1 MSEEEKKAIEYTKL
15 DIKITKEQLENGD
28 LFMLE
33 KQERERINNLKI
45 ILNLI
50 KKQQEQLQ
58 EKDKIINLM
67 AEQIDLFKNKM
78 DMLRNFEEDCFIP
91 REFSDIDDC
100 VKRKECKD
108 CIIEYFTKKAR
119 EV

>member
-1 MSEEEKKAIEYTKL
+1 MSEEEKRAIVYFYNETTSEEMYYGAVLVKL
-15 DIKITKEQLENGD
+15 IE
-28 LFMLE
+28 
-33 KQERERINNLKI
+33 
-45 ILNLI
+45 
-50 KKQQEQLQ
+50 KQQEQLQ